1 MNKKIIISSV
11 VILIVVVVGFVW
23 WKSTPPQPQTYA
35 GPVEKV
41 TVGSYV
47 GEYVALVYVADEK
60 GYFKDEGID
69 LEIKPYQG
77 GIFAIPDV
85 LNGTIDMA
93 LGNEFAPVVRSFD
106 FPKIRILASIDQ
118 TNSYELIARRDRG
131 INTPADLRGKNIGIP
146 KGSQSEFFLGT
157 FLTFNKLSLK
167 DVEVVYTKP
176 FDLEDAIVSGTVDAI
191 LIWPPHSFNI
201 TKKLGANGVAWGAQS
216 GQDAYFVLIG
226 SEDLVKKRPQ
236 VVERMLRALVKAE
249 EFVKNNTSG
258 AKMIVMRRT
267 KTDEE
272 YIKYVWPA
280 NNFTISLNQAMVLT
294 MEDEARWAVANKL
307 TDKTMIPNY
316 FKFIYFDALE
326 KVKPEAITIIR

>member
-1 MNKKIIISSV
+1 MVLGI
-11 VILIVVVVGFVW
+11 IVVVFILVGAGSWFLRSSDSPS
-23 WKSTPPQPQTYA
+23 KYT

-41 TVGSYV
+41 TVGSYT
-47 GEYVALVYVADEK
+47 GEYVSLMYVADEK

-69 LEIKPYQG
+69 LEIRPYEY
-77 GIFAIPDV
+77 GILTIPDV
-85 LNGTIDMA
+85 LNGTIDMSLA
-93 LGNEFAPVVRSFD
+93 NEFAPVVRSFD

-157 FLTFNKLSLK
+157 FLTFNHLSLT
-167 DVEVVYTKP
+167 DVKVVYTKP
-176 FDLEDAIVSGTVDAI
+176 FDLEDAIISSKVDAI
-191 LIWPPHSFNI
+191 LIWPPLSSNI
-201 TKKLGANGVAWGAQS
+201 TKRLGANSVVWGAQS